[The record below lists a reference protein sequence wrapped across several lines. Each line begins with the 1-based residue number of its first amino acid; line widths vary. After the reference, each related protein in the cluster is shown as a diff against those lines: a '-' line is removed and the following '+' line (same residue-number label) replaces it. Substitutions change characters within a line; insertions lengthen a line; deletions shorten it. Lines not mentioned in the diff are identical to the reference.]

1 MNKILILSA
10 LIVIIISCVAES
22 ENKNLTYQNIIILS
36 DMSSRIKNKPLKDI
50 SEIKK
55 IVDFFKNN
63 CVRPG
68 KKIGDRSSISFLTF
82 SNNRIN
88 SIDIDKI
95 ENLGKKQRF
104 VNSTGEYQKSGL
116 IKEIEKFKKE
126 ITLSYANTY
135 NKGLDLISILM
146 EKIENKSLI
155 KISKYLSDGID
166 TTFVN
171 YENHINIFTDGY
183 LEYVNKKS
191 NSQYYFGNT
200 EIEKIRKVCKLNNM
214 SVSEALDFKS
224 ILKLPAVTGAKN
236 KFISLHILETHERDK
251 NDKLQTYNHI
261 KGLRDNEILEA
272 VWRRWSVESGFKSLE
287 WVKY

>member
-1 MNKILILSA
+1 MKKILILIA
-10 LIVIIISCVAES
+10 FIIIIISCVAES
-22 ENKNLTYQNIIILS
+22 ENKNLTYQNIIMLS

-50 SEIKK
+50 SKIKK
-55 IVDFFKNN
+55 IVDYFKNK

-104 VNSTGEYQKSGL
+104 VNSTGEYEKSGL
-116 IKEIEKFKKE
+116 IKEIEKFEQE

-155 KISKYLSDGID
+155 KINKYLSDGVD
-166 TTFVN
+166 TTFIN
-171 YENHINIFTDGY
+171 YENHLNIFTDGY

-191 NSQYYFGNT
+191 NSQYYFGNA

-224 ILKLPAVTGAKN
+224 FLKLPAVTGAKN
-236 KFISLHILETHERDK
+236 KFINLHILETHERDK
-251 NDKLQTYNHI
+251 NDKFQTYNHT

-272 VWRRWSVESGFKSLE
+272 VWKKWSVESGFKSFE
-287 WVKY
+287 WKKY

>member
-155 KISKYLSDGID
+155 KINKYLSDGVD
-166 TTFVN
+166 TTFIN
-171 YENHINIFTDGY
+171 YENHLNIFTDGY

-191 NSQYYFGNT
+191 NSQYYFGNA

-236 KFISLHILETHERDK
+236 KFINLHILETHERDK

-261 KGLRDNEILEA
+261 KGLRDNEILEV